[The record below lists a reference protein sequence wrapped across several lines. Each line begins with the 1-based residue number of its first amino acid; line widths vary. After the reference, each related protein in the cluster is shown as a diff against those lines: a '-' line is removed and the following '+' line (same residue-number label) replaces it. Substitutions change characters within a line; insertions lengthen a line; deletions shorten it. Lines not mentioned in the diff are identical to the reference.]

1 MLSDC
6 LYTVAV
12 EMVKASDTKAV
23 QPGVDSAAAHKVLNF
38 GATPPPSMAEETLH
52 GTVNISKGRLVSL
65 LIVAICV
72 GNMLTRLHVNA
83 SFIYNTALKRNTVRS
98 DSEED
103 ELDEELIE
111 DDTDFVDCECGDDDA
126 VKPEPEPKAKLK
138 GLANVIYGALYT
150 GIAQRLINNDDRVW
164 SNFNLGEMS
173 QHLNCSELYA
183 RQQQTVHDQDA
194 WKEMRRTY
202 VRVVGADA
210 STVGPTEMGYNGFC
224 RPYYVD
230 HSEAGR
236 GIYAKDDVPQGS
248 LVWHNIRTA
257 TFSEG
262 AHFREFVMTLPRE
275 YGCDVLQ
282 WSYVTDGKIMCD
294 LDEGSFC
301 NNADDYRDA
310 NIDLDETLS
319 AQFITKAAQLFATRE
334 IKKGEELVCNYAGF
348 SDAELG
354 SIRSLA
360 SLSS

>member
-1 MLSDC
+1 
-6 LYTVAV
+6 
-12 EMVKASDTKAV
+12 MVKALVTKAV
-23 QPGVDSAAAHKVLNF
+23 QPGIDSAAAHKTLNF
-38 GATPPPSMAEETLH
+38 GATPPPSKAEEALH
-52 GTVNISKGRLVSL
+52 GTVNTSESRLVSL
-65 LIVAICV
+65 LVVAICV
-72 GNMLTRLHVNA
+72 GNIMLTTLLLSKFQTFSYVLDNNY
-83 SFIYNTALKRNTVRS
+83 SIIYNTALKLNTVRL
-98 DSEED
+98 DSQED
-103 ELDEELIE
+103 DLDEELLE
-111 DDTDFVDCECGDDDA
+111 DDTDFVDWDDDA
-126 VKPEPEPKAKLK
+126 VKPEQEPAAKLK

-150 GIAQRLINNDDRVW
+150 GIAQRFIYNDDRVW

-173 QHLNCSELYA
+173 QHLKCSELYS

-202 VRVVGADA
+202 VSVVGADA

-236 GIYAKDDVPQGS
+236 GIYAKDDVPKGS

-257 TFSEG
+257 IFSEG

-334 IKKGEELVCNYAGF
+334 IKKGEELVCNYSGF
-348 SDAELG
+348 SDEEWDLFG
-354 SIRSLA
+354 L
-360 SLSS
+360 

>member
-1 MLSDC
+1 
-6 LYTVAV
+6 
-12 EMVKASDTKAV
+12 MVKASHTTADK
-23 QPGVDSAAAHKVLNF
+23 PGVDSAAAHKTLNF
-38 GATPPPSMAEETLH
+38 GATPPPSKARALH
-52 GTVNISKGRLVSL
+52 GTVINIRKVHLASL
-65 LIVAICV
+65 LVVAICA
-72 GNMLTRLHVNA
+72 GNVLTTPLLSMFQTFSHVLDNDSSILSNVA
-83 SFIYNTALKRNTVRS
+83 QKLNTVQS
-98 DSEED
+98 GSQDED
-103 ELDEELIE
+103 LNKELLE
-111 DDTDFVDCECGDDDA
+111 DDADYDYVDWEYGDDNA
-126 VKPEPEPKAKLK
+126 VEPESELELEPEPKLK
-138 GLANVIYGALYT
+138 GLADVIHGGLCT
-150 GIAQRLINNDDRVW
+150 GIAQRFIYNDDKVW
-164 SNFNLGEMS
+164 SDLTASEMKN
-173 QHLNCSELYA
+173 HLRCSEYYQRA
-183 RQQQTVHDQDA
+183 EQTIHDQDA

-210 STVGPTEMGYNGFC
+210 STVGPTEMGHNGFC

-236 GIYAKDDVPQGS
+236 GIYAKDDVPKGS

-257 TFSEG
+257 IFPEG

-334 IKKGEELVCNYAGF
+334 IKKGEELVCNYSGF
-348 SDAELG
+348 SDADWDLF
-354 SIRSLA
+354 SL
-360 SLSS
+360 